1 MVDKDV
7 FMEVFLEKAR
17 KLEVGYF
24 IDIRTYKRN
33 RSVLLIRKTKETY
46 CIIENG
52 FFRSEFETAFNGLK
66 RLFKKILKR
75 EFPHSHKI
83 RLYNMGLYS
92 EEKAKEIARK
102 KI

>member
-7 FMEVFLEKAR
+7 FMVVLLEKAR
-17 KLEVGYF
+17 KLEVGHF
-24 IDIRTYKRN
+24 IDVRSYKRN
-33 RSVLLIRKTKETY
+33 RSVLLIRKTKDIY
-46 CIIENG
+46 CVIENG
-52 FFRSEFETAFNGLK
+52 FFKGELEATFNDLK

-92 EEKAKEIARK
+92 EEKAKEITRK